1 MSLKMPVLF
10 NTNSRFRIRRN
21 IELYSVEDHYLRIF
35 NINSRKTREFK
46 VSPVFFYFLDHCNGK
61 NTFEAIKKKI
71 IDKFFL
77 NDLDCEQVAQVLLSN
92 GIIEDYK
99 KIRQPSRF
107 LRQISFF
114 EDFHTSEMSAVIA
127 NKKLINQSFV
137 ILGVGAVGG
146 GIAIQLTML
155 GIKQITILDYKNVAE
170 SDAARHSYFNREHIG
185 RPKVD
190 SLKDF
195 LISINPKIKVNT
207 FVSFIT
213 PNSDLN
219 SYINKSDFVVNCLD
233 EPYIGYTSSI
243 VGKYCMTKNINHYIA
258 GGFDAHSAST
268 GELIIPFV
276 TPCVFCYRN
285 YFEKIL
291 KDWKP
296 ITHEYVP
303 EYVENGGT
311 ISHSL
316 FSAAYACYVIVEFIA
331 NLNPKTI
338 DQSRGE
344 FLSDKMDIYFL
355 DVKKDPNCK
364 VCGKIHAEQKI

>member
-1 MSLKMPVLF
+1 MSLKMPALF
-10 NTNSRFRIRRN
+10 NISSKFKIRRN
-21 IELYSVEDHYLRIF
+21 IELYSIEENYLRIF
-35 NINSRKTREFK
+35 SVNSRKTREFK
-46 VSPVFFYFLDHCNGK
+46 VSPVFFFFLDHCNGK
-61 NTFEAIKKKI
+61 NSYEVIRKLTKKKF
-71 IDKFFL
+71 DL
-77 NDLDCEQVAQVLLSN
+77 NDLECEQVAQVLLSN

-99 KIRQPSRF
+99 KNNQPPRF

-114 EDFHTSEMSAVIA
+114 EDFHTSEINAIRA

-146 GIAIQLTML
+146 GIAIQLAML
-155 GIKQITILDYKNVAE
+155 GVKKIVILDYKNVSE
-170 SDAARHSYFNREHIG
+170 SDASRHSYFNREHIG

-190 SLKDF
+190 SLKEF
-195 LISINPKIKVNT
+195 LKSINPKIKVTT

-213 PNSDLN
+213 P
-219 SYINKSDFVVNCLD
+219 KSELKNYVNNNDFVINCLD

-243 VGKYCMTKNINHYIA
+243 VGKYCMNEKINHYIS

-268 GELIIPFV
+268 GELIIPFK

-285 YFEKIL
+285 YFETIL

-296 ITHEYVP
+296 ITHDYVP

-316 FSAAYACYVIVEFIA
+316 FSSAYACYVIVEYLA
-331 NLNPKTI
+331 DLNSKTI

-355 DVKKDPNCK
+355 DVKSDPNCK
-364 VCGKIHAEQKI
+364 FCGNNHAK